1 MKKIFFL
8 LIIFTSVTHAE
19 VFKCQLVSD
28 KIVYQ
33 SEPCQSAVKQEIIE
47 IKKSDPRKVAEE
59 EAKLKAWE
67 EDYAKREAASD
78 KAKKERQAEL
88 NRMELQRNV
97 QSPYQQYQFNP
108 YYYSTYPFYMP
119 HHQHNFNGHDFHEH
133 QQSEQTEIGT
143 GKDSNH
149 DRDRTQTSFRRK

>member
-1 MKKIFFL
+1 MNICDRTCWKHYWVLNYEKNIFL

-33 SEPCQSAVKQEIIE
+33 SEPCQYAVKQEIIE

-67 EDYAKREAASD
+67 EDYAKREAARD
-78 KAKKERQAEL
+78 KAQKERQAELDRQAEL

-97 QSPYQQYQFNP
+97 QSPI
-108 YYYSTYPFYMP
+108 SAV
-119 HHQHNFNGHDFHEH
+119 
-133 QQSEQTEIGT
+133 SI
-143 GKDSNH
+143 
-149 DRDRTQTSFRRK
+149 